1 MAKGGM
7 IRETFPDE
15 ILLAITSEET
25 LWYVDYVNYITIGV
39 LPPELEPHAKEKFL
53 HDVRLYV
60 WDELYLFKQCTDQL
74 VRCKISCMTFMHHP
88 IV

>member
-1 MAKGGM
+1 MRRNKNQVVDHLTKLEARDHMAKGGM

-60 WDELYLFKQCTDQL
+60 
-74 VRCKISCMTFMHHP
+74 
-88 IV
+88 